1 MKKLQIGKKPATEL
15 NERQK
20 RFVDSYIQ
28 TGGNLSESARQ
39 AGYSDKSCGALG
51 NNLLKNVKIQAAIQS
66 RIKEL
71 ESERIANTQEI
82 LEYFT
87 STMRGER
94 EEEVVVNV
102 GIGKGYTRA
111 EKVMVKVGAKE
122 RLKAAELLAKVNGM
136 FLNKQEIELSGALP
150 VVIADD
156 L

>member
-1 MKKLQIGKKPATEL
+1 MSKATEQRKQPHL

-20 RFVDSYIQ
+20 KFVDYYMQ
-28 TGGNLSESARQ
+28 TLNIGESAKK
-39 AGYSDKSCGALG
+39 AGYSESNAPQVGSV
-51 NNLLKNVKIQAAIQS
+51 LLKNPKIQTAIS
-66 RIKEL
+66 ERLKEL

-94 EEEVVVNV
+94 EEEIVINV